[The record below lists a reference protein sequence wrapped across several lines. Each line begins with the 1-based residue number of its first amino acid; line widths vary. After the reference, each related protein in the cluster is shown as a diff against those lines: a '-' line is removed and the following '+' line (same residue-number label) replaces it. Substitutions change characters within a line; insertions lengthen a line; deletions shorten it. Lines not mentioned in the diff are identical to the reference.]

1 MNALQSLNQL
11 AKASKPKPRLSAL
24 ISGRPSTGK
33 THLLLT
39 APRPCVVLYCDRAG
53 GDTDLEEVDGV
64 FRIYLRRGDVVR
76 TACNWLERIACGDLS
91 KEGIQT
97 IALDS
102 LSYLQSLVQADM
114 VTGDKMASQ
123 RDFGRMVQGME
134 RILTNL
140 LTMDQHRLINC
151 HLKSKTEVV
160 RIDGEEQRL
169 TVWMPDAMPKVREI
183 VMREVGLMG
192 YTWRRTK
199 EGEDTFGVNFTEEA
213 RSRGQVFQF
222 QDAKAPAGWGSNE
235 VADVTSWI
243 SRLWPEKPEA
253 ASKPATPATAAT
265 AAKDKP

>member
-1 MNALQSLNQL
+1 MNALQNLNQL

-24 ISGRPSTGK
+24 IAGRPSTGK

-76 TACNWLERIACGDLS
+76 TACSWLERIACGDLS

-134 RILTNL
+134 KILTNL

-151 HLKSKTEVV
+151 HLKSKTESV
-160 RIDGEEQRL
+160 RVDGEEQRL

-192 YTWRRTK
+192 YTWRKTTS
-199 EGEDTFGVNFTEEA
+199 EGESTYGVSFTEEA
-213 RSRGQVFQF
+213 RSRGQILQF
-222 QDAKAPAGWGSNE
+222 QDAKSPAGWGATE
-235 VADVTSWI
+235 PADVSAWI
-243 SRLWPEKPEA
+243 DRLWPEKPAAEA
-253 ASKPATPATAAT
+253 KAATPD
-265 AAKDKP
+265 AKAKA

>member
-1 MNALQSLNQL
+1 MSLKDLNEL

-24 ISGRPSTGK
+24 IAGRPSTGK
-33 THLLLT
+33 THLILT

-53 GDTDLEEVDGV
+53 GDSDLEEVDGV
-64 FRIYLRRGDVVR
+64 FRIYLRRGDVVK
-76 TACNWLERIACGDLS
+76 TACNWLERIAAGDLS

-114 VTGDKMASQ
+114 VSGDKMASQ

-134 RILTNL
+134 KILTNF

-151 HLKSKTEVV
+151 HLKSKTEAV

-192 YTWRRTK
+192 YTWRRS
-199 EGEDTFGVNFTEEA
+199 GAGGDDTFGVNFTEEA

-222 QDAKAPAGWGSNE
+222 QDAKAPAGWGANE
-235 VADVTSWI
+235 PSDIAAWI
-243 SRLWPEKPEA
+243 ARLWPEKP
-253 ASKPATPATAAT
+253 KATVTATTTAAPL
-265 AAKDKP
+265 DKAPKP